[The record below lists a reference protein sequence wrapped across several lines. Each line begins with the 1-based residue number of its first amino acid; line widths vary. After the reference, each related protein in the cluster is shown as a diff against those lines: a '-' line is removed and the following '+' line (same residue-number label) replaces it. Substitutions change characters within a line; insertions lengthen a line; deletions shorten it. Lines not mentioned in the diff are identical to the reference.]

1 MIKIPYWIKVHTLLV
16 KYKQII
22 LNIFLTLQILGM
34 GIIVSGFYLFSNFTE
49 VFILIAQRGNSL
61 GTLALLLFLTTL
73 LPGIFSRFKV
83 FPLVG
88 ASIVLFRRQIGIL
101 MFIVA
106 MIHSFYVSTIP
117 AVMTGTFGPEFV
129 TSREILGSLS
139 LIILLPVWLTSNNI
153 SQKFFGKFWI
163 NIQRLTY
170 FALIAIFAHVAL
182 TSYKSALIALIVL
195 LLEIFS
201 WMNVWFFSKKNNPS
215 AELDS

>member
-73 LPGIFSRFKV
+73 LPGIFSRFKI

-182 TSYKSALIALIVL
+182 TSYKSALIASLVL
-195 LLEIFS
+195 LFEVSS
-201 WMNVWFFSKKNNPS
+201 WMKIWFFSKKNNPS
-215 AELDS
+215 VD